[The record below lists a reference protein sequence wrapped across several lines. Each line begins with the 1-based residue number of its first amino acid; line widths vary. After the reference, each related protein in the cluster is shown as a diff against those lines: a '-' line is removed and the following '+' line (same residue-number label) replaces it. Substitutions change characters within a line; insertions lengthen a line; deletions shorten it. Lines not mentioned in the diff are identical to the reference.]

1 MKFAYF
7 VKPHLGGTYTVFRQ
21 LRKGLLSH
29 GIDVEWMGLAHDARD
44 AVGWTDTSQNGVLL
58 HADSCDGERQQA
70 EAIMA
75 ALHARGFDGVFVNV
89 LADRVQMNL
98 TRYLPAHMLR
108 IMIVHNITPGTY
120 AAAGALRDHVHA
132 TVGVSQRCRRDLI
145 VHHGFPV
152 TRTFAIPNAIEVE
165 GMPLGKRR
173 RSPGDPLRL
182 LYLGRIEDASK
193 GVFWLPDI
201 MGAVTAPVTLT
212 VAGDGPDLARLR
224 KRLEPHANRTRFVGA
239 VSPDKVPEVLATH
252 DVLLMP
258 SRYEGLSLT
267 LLEAMAAGCIPV
279 VSKLSGV
286 TDTIIEPGAS
296 GVLFPVG
303 DWRAAARGID
313 ELARHPERLD
323 AMSANAHHRVA
334 GKFGL
339 KRMAA
344 TYARLITNI
353 AHERPPIALPL
364 PIDEWSIPYG
374 LRAGLRTYLPTPVKN
389 WLRVARERWQRN
401 PPKDAAQGQASLI

>member
-21 LRKGLLSH
+21 LRKGLASH

-44 AVGWTDTSQNGVLL
+44 AVSWTDTSQNGVLL
-58 HADSCDGERQQA
+58 HADSCDSERQQA
-70 EAIMA
+70 QAVMA

-98 TRYLPAHMLR
+98 ARYLPAQMLR

-120 AAAGALRDHVHA
+120 AAASALRDHVHA

-145 VHHGFPV
+145 VRHGFPV

-165 GMPLGKRR
+165 GLPASQRC

-182 LYLGRIEDASK
+182 LYLGRVEDASK
-193 GVFWLPDI
+193 GVFWLADI

-212 VAGDGPDLARLR
+212 VAGDGPDLLQLR
-224 KRLEPHANRTRFVGA
+224 KRLEPYANRTEFVGA
-239 VSPDKVPEVLATH
+239 VSPDKVPQTLAAH

-279 VSKLSGV
+279 VSELSGV
-286 TDTIIEPGAS
+286 TDTIIEPGTS
-296 GVLFPVG
+296 GILFPVG

-313 ELARHPERLD
+313 RLARQPEGLG
-323 AMSANAHHRVA
+323 AMSAEARRRVA
-334 GKFGL
+334 DKFGL
-339 KRMAA
+339 KRMAT
-344 TYARLITNI
+344 TYARLITDI
-353 AHERPPIALPL
+353 AHDRPAIALPL
-364 PIDEWSIPYG
+364 PIEEWSIPYG
-374 LRAGLRTYLPTPVKN
+374 LRAGLRTYLPTPIKN
-389 WLRVARERWQRN
+389 WLRVARERWQRH
-401 PPKDAAQGQASLI
+401 PSKEDARGHASPI